1 MHSFGVY
8 FPAKSKEKETRTKG
22 FHYTNPGGEA
32 FFKEVESD
40 VNVRL
45 SKETMLK
52 ECSLFFHKTFSD
64 IKSCK
69 KAILSRLTKNKQDSA
84 GIGHIN
90 SPNRPLHKK
99 TQDYLF
105 RQDST

>member
-69 KAILSRLTKNKQDSA
+69 KAIHSRLTKINKIQQELVTLIHQTDPY
-84 GIGHIN
+84 I
-90 SPNRPLHKK
+90 KK
-99 TQDYLF
+99 TQDHLF